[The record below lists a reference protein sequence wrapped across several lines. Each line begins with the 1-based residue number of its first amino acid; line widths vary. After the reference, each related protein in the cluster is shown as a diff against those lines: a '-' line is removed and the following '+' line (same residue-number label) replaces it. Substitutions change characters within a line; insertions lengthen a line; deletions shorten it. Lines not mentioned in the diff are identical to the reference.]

1 MSDTVGSAYIC
12 MNSTSSRIGS
22 VTILRHGCEIDDI
35 FSGEGRMDEYIDD
48 LQ

>member
-1 MSDTVGSAYIC
+1 MY
-12 MNSTSSRIGS
+12 STGSRIGP

-35 FSGEGRMDEYIDD
+35 LSGEGRMDEYIDD